1 MLKTCAWIT
10 KRIWVLNF
18 LFSLPHMVPLNA
30 LVVSEQTQTP
40 LKHVSPT
47 SEVQFA
53 AFIESRERER
63 EIEKF
68 N

>member
-1 MLKTCAWIT
+1 
-10 KRIWVLNF
+10 
-18 LFSLPHMVPLNA
+18 MVPLNA

-53 AFIESRERER
+53 AIIEREKER
-63 EIEKF
+63 NRKI
-68 N
+68 

>member
-1 MLKTCAWIT
+1 MNYETHLSVK
-10 KRIWVLNF
+10 VF
-18 LFSLPHMVPLNA
+18 FSLPHMVPLNA

-53 AFIESRERER
+53 AFIERERER
-63 EIEKF
+63 ETKF